1 MKAERHM
8 HRIFNSNNTQL
19 HVRKES
25 VVIVLCES
33 VRSLVLSEDEM
44 ETLPDNVTRS
54 ESMRNTQVSSLI
66 QFHSFSLHETSATC
80 RGNCL
85 ICHPWLQRPFEA
97 SHWCSVTSIP
107 SSASSQDRHSEQ
119 LHDPNC
125 GHHQHWSFPHSKEL
139 TFNKLCCF
147 GILKSLEQ

>member
-1 MKAERHM
+1 MR
-8 HRIFNSNNTQL
+8 RIFNSNNTQL

-33 VRSLVLSEDEM
+33 VRSLVLFEDEM

-66 QFHSFSLHETSATC
+66 QFHSLSSHETSATC

-85 ICHPWLQRPFEA
+85 IRHP
-97 SHWCSVTSIP
+97 
-107 SSASSQDRHSEQ
+107 
-119 LHDPNC
+119 
-125 GHHQHWSFPHSKEL
+125 
-139 TFNKLCCF
+139 
-147 GILKSLEQ
+147 